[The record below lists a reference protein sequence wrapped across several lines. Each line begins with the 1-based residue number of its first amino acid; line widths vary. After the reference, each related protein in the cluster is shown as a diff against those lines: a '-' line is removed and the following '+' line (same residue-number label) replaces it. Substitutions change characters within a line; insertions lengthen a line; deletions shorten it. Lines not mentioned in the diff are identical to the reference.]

1 MSRNDVKLLLFS
13 MTVLGMIFSVFATV
27 AGAYTVSFVAQL
39 FAAGDAIGVLIIELL
54 EMKNGQ

>member
-1 MSRNDVKLLLFS
+1 MSRNDFRLLLFS
-13 MTVLGMIFSVFATV
+13 MTVFCMVFSVFATV
-27 AGAYTVSFVAQL
+27 AQAYTVSFIAQL